1 MKYGM
6 YAQKTILKAIACIYI
21 YIDIDRLEISQ
32 EIVDV

>member
-21 YIDIDRLEISQ
+21 DIDRLEISQ